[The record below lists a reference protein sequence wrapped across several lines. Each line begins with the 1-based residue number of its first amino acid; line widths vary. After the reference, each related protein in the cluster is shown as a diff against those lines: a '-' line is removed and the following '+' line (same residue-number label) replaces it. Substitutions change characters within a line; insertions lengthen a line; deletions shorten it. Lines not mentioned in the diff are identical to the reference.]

1 MSEKVSKLLFLKNT
15 HLHSSASMVS
25 YRFLSFSPCSSI
37 SSPYAP
43 FRKHEEMLQPTSC
56 SQSQHGKVE
65 SCPPS
70 PRWGHS
76 FGFLS
81 STDFNQTYK
90 NLIITDISALLSN
103 SVEKSNHT
111 RRGLTGKANDYVK
124 PHFCTSAA

>member
-1 MSEKVSKLLFLKNT
+1 MSEKVSWLLFLKNT
-15 HLHSSASMVS
+15 HLNSSASVAS

-37 SSPYAP
+37 SSPYAL

-56 SQSQHGKVE
+56 SQSQRGRVE

-70 PRWGHS
+70 PQQGHS

-90 NLIITDISALLSN
+90 NLIIDDIPALLSN
-103 SVEKSNHT
+103 SVEKSNHS

-124 PHFCTSAA
+124 PHFCTSTA